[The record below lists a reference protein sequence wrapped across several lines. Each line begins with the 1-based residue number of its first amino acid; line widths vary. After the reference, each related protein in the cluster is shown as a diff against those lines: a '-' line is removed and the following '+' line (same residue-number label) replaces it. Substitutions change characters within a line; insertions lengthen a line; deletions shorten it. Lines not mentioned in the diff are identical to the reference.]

1 MEIKEV
7 FFISNYEVYEIIK
20 ENKNIM
26 KEKKEKKKKNS
37 LYFPRY
43 SINIFKKREQL
54 IIEESILSYFKV
66 FAKGELIEDRESYI
80 NLIKILKKYKL
91 SKKEEI
97 QIFNFKP
104 KNLLQIQLVVE
115 DYEERFSSL
124 EIEDM
129 LNDIKIILK

>member
-1 MEIKEV
+1 
-7 FFISNYEVYEIIK
+7 
-20 ENKNIM
+20 
-26 KEKKEKKKKNS
+26 
-37 LYFPRY
+37 
-43 SINIFKKREQL
+43 
-54 IIEESILSYFKV
+54 
-66 FAKGELIEDRESYI
+66 
-80 NLIKILKKYKL
+80 LIKILKKYKL